1 MSTIKIRQYLLLISV
16 ICYINFVLYVL
27 NIIYRCKKKVEL
39 LTYNLTNLQNKMHN
53 MSDSSIDN
61 IFKKSNV
68 NESQQILIRE
78 ILNTSKVQAKNKR
91 VKFRLSDPKNRNNN
105 FLEIFAAT
113 FFSGPLYAIFMWWLF
128 QLCKTVHKYFEIFIL
143 YSDICIIPCI
153 LTHYHVT
160 ISTTYVYIRG
170 NKS

>member
-1 MSTIKIRQYLLLISV
+1 
-16 ICYINFVLYVL
+16 
-27 NIIYRCKKKVEL
+27 
-39 LTYNLTNLQNKMHN
+39 MHN

-113 FFSGPLYAIFMWWLF
+113 FFSGPLYAIFMW
-128 QLCKTVHKYFEIFIL
+128 
-143 YSDICIIPCI
+143 
-153 LTHYHVT
+153 
-160 ISTTYVYIRG
+160 
-170 NKS
+170 